1 MKRAILL
8 VVTHL
13 VALAAGFAAGVYY
26 LPILTAEN
34 APEAT
39 VLEQEAAAATY
50 STTLTR
56 DLPGSDGFHWG
67 EGTISVSETTISHQ
81 GELAPGPDYFVYLTN
96 EFVDDEATFLA
107 IKDQAQLIGPVKSFE
122 GFLLDIPEGVDIE
135 NYNTVVIWCESFS
148 EFITAGQYREL
159 TEA

>member
-8 VVTHL
+8 AVTHL
-13 VALAAGFAAGVYY
+13 VALAIGFGAGVYY

-39 VLEQEAAAATY
+39 ILEQEAAAATY
-50 STTLTR
+50 SATLTR
-56 DLPGSDGFHWG
+56 DLPGSDGLHWV

-81 GELAPGPDYFVYLTN
+81 GALAPGPDYFVYLTS
-96 EFVDDEATFLA
+96 EFVDDEEKFLA
-107 IKDQAQLIGPVKSFE
+107 IKNQAQLIGPVKSFE

-135 NYNTVVIWCESFS
+135 NYNTVVIWCESFN

-159 TEA
+159 TGA